1 MVEKGEFATPRIEQ
15 VEAVAHGEDQA
26 AALAQPEAP
35 DRLRDPPCGV
45 RAACRLPA
53 MDGGLKDVDPVER
66 VLGRRPGRRLAE
78 RVADVERAG
87 DGEVQS
93 LRALLIV

>member
-1 MVEKGEFATPRIEQ
+1 MVEEGEFAAPRIKQ

-35 DRLRDPPCGV
+35 DRLQDPPRGV
-45 RAACRLPA
+45 RPARRLPA
-53 MDGGLKDVDPVER
+53 MDGGLEDVDPVER
-66 VLGRRPGRRLAE
+66 ILGRRPGRRLAE

-93 LRALLIV
+93 LRALLM